1 MRKNKIQVGTKV
13 VVFRRCRNW
22 WNKGMDVIIGHTFT
36 ISSITPPKDVNDS
49 TTYELFTKEAGVASG
64 FLVSSDCLR
73 VV

>member
-22 WNKGMDVIIGHTFT
+22 WNKGMDKIIGHTFT
-36 ISSITPPKDVNDS
+36 IHSITHQNALNDS
-49 TTYELFTKEAGVASG
+49 TTYELYTNEVGVASG